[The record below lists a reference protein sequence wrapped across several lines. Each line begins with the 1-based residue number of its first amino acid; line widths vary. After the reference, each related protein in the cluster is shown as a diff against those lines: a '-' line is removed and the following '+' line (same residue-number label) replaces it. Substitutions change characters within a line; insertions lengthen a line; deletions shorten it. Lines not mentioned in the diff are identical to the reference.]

1 MILENILIAKLP
13 EAYAPFSPI
22 VDVMPVIPV
31 LFLLLAFVWQAAA
44 MTTAVL
50 FSGKKVVLFAV
61 PGAFTPACS
70 EAHLPGFV
78 VHVDEI
84 KARGVDTVACMSVND
99 VFVMNAWGKASNAE
113 HLQMLADGNGDF
125 TAALGLELDG
135 KAWGLGVRSQRF
147 AMIVDDG
154 VVSLLNIDEAA
165 VDASSAE
172 AILAA
177 L

>member
-1 MILENILIAKLP
+1 
-13 EAYAPFSPI
+13 
-22 VDVMPVIPV
+22 
-31 LFLLLAFVWQAAA
+31 
-44 MTTAVL
+44 
-50 FSGKKVVLFAV
+50 
-61 PGAFTPACS
+61 
-70 EAHLPGFV
+70 LPGFV

-125 TAALGLELDG
+125 TAALGLELNG